1 VLPTK
6 YAIDLQLLGGVWI
19 LQTLP
24 AVAIGLYTRWLD
36 ARAMLVGWA
45 AGMAVGTWMA
55 VDLDFKGSVYKV
67 FGINAYEGL
76 WGLALNLVI
85 AVVLTAILR
94 AAHAGDSPDETTA
107 DDYAERAAEAP
118 LPATPEQEPR
128 FTHEGEPT
136 RPTRTR
142 G

>member
-1 VLPTK
+1 
-6 YAIDLQLLGGVWI
+6 
-19 LQTLP
+19 
-24 AVAIGLYTRWLD
+24 VAIGLYTRWLD

-76 WGLALNLVI
+76 WALALDLAI

-94 AAHAGDSPDETTA
+94 AAHAGDSADETVA
-107 DDYAERAAEAP
+107 DDYEEIEPTGVEP
-118 LPATPEQEPR
+118 LPATPGQEAR
-128 FTHEGEPT
+128 FTREGEPAT
-136 RPTRTR
+136 RPDRSR